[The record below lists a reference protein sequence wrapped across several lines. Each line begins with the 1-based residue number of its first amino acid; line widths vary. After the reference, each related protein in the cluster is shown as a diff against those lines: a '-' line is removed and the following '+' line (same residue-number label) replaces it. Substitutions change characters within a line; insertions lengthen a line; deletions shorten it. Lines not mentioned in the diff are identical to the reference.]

1 MTGTSSGLLIGTPP
15 VGLGLGGGGGFGLTV
30 GPSASG
36 LLLGGAGSPAVLW
49 TPAALGSALVAWWDT
64 SDAATITSSGGTIS
78 AIADKSGNGWT
89 LSQATGANQ
98 PAYNATGINGFG
110 GASYDNTDKFLVTSS
125 SLIVA
130 QPNTVVSLFQTG
142 ASLVSTALVW
152 EGAISSSGSRQIL
165 FARRNDSA
173 DQPCLYAGT
182 ALMPISASALSFNTN
197 YLSAA
202 TMNGASSAHNLNGAT
217 AITGNPGADGISS
230 GFRWS
235 GSPGTQFNGFIG
247 FSVIAN
253 RVLTTTERQKLEGY
267 AAWQFGLNQVVL
279 PPGNPYYSA
288 RPTL

>member
-1 MTGTSSGLLIGTPP
+1 MAYPIAFPIS
-15 VGLGLGGGGGFGLTV
+15 
-30 GPSASG
+30 GPSAFSAG
-36 LLLGGAGSPAVLW
+36 GDLGRASSPLW
-49 TPAALGSALVAWWDT
+49 TPAALGSALAAWWDT

-78 AIADKSGNGWT
+78 AITDKSGNGWT

-110 GASYDNTDKFLVTSS
+110 AAGYDNTDKFLATSA
-125 SLIVA
+125 SLVVP

-142 ASLVSTALVW
+142 ASLVTTALVW
-152 EGAISSSGSRQIL
+152 DGAITSSGSRQIL

-182 ALMPISASALSFNTN
+182 ALVPLSASALSINTN

-202 TMNGASSAHNLNGAT
+202 TLNGASSAHSLNGAT
-217 AITGNPGADGISS
+217 AITGNPGADGIAS

-235 GSPGTQFNGFIG
+235 GPLGTQFNGFIG

-279 PPGNPYYSA
+279 PPGHPYYSA
-288 RPTL
+288 RPT